1 MGKKISVRNL
11 QYGPRT
17 WFGSC
22 LTIGKRFHTPVFS
35 LARFCVFG
43 LITPTRISRRF
54 SFMQQLKAAFHVI
67 DHYKKSRVNLTKRIS
82 TDRYDHRNKT
92 EVCLAAEWF
101 PYRWTS
107 LAVIVKFIRKPA
119 FKGYFLKC
127 YQEKENNNKEKKK
140 SQKLYNFFTFMF
152 EHKVHVFT
160 LFTKVLFIL
169 ELWGTYFSTKLD

>member
-35 LARFCVFG
+35 PARFCVFG
-43 LITPTRISRRF
+43 LITPTRISRSF

-101 PYRWTS
+101 SISLNLFGSDRKVYTKTS
-107 LAVIVKFIRKPA
+107 LQGLFSKMLPGERK
-119 FKGYFLKC
+119 
-127 YQEKENNNKEKKK
+127 QQQRKKK
-140 SQKLYNFFTFMF
+140 SQKLCNFFTFMF

-169 ELWGTYFSTKLD
+169 EL